1 MPTHKKEKWKA
12 DPHLAHCLLPDTRA
26 NASQKSKSQITTPA
40 IFKLINKINIMEKEV
55 LLKWLTE
62 LEKTEKEQIDTFDKY
77 QKEHPELIEWNQFFE
92 RLKEEFK
99 CEMQKEKLRVTKLL
113 NQIKNG
119 GTNGKSFN

>member
-1 MPTHKKEKWKA
+1 
-12 DPHLAHCLLPDTRA
+12 
-26 NASQKSKSQITTPA
+26 
-40 IFKLINKINIMEKEV
+40 MEKEV

-62 LEKTEKEQIDTFDKY
+62 LEKTEKEQIGTFDKY

-99 CEMQKEKLRVTKLL
+99 REMQKRKITC
-113 NQIKNG
+113 NQIVKSNKIKNG

>member
-1 MPTHKKEKWKA
+1 
-12 DPHLAHCLLPDTRA
+12 LPDTQA

-40 IFKLINKINIMEKEV
+40 IFKLINIIIMEKEV

-62 LEKTEKEQIDTFDKY
+62 LEKTEEEQIDTFDKY

-99 CEMQKEKLRVTKLL
+99 REMQKEKLRVTKLL
-113 NQIKNG
+113 NQIK
-119 GTNGKSFN
+119 